1 MNKFLILMVA
11 LVCIFKF
18 SNAQTEKG
26 SQTAGINLSYS
37 GTRYNDNYF
46 DNSGSPTSL
55 NKVKN
60 TQFTVGPLYSYFI
73 ADRVDVGASFSLTSY
88 ASNTTRTDISFP
100 GTSFHNRSSEATV
113 FVRKYFLYEGKIG
126 IRTGPYAGYNWTYQ
140 GYGSG
145 NGLVDPGV
153 TNYRSH
159 GYEAGAKLEA
169 VYFPSKRLG
178 VSAMVA
184 NLAYQ
189 HFTGRNFTNSG
200 IERTEGDDVNIYF
213 VNNLSL
219 SLFYIFGK

>member
-1 MNKFLILMVA
+1 M
-11 LVCIFKF
+11 CIFKF

-26 SQTAGINLSYS
+26 SQTVGFNLSYS
-37 GTRYNDNYF
+37 GSRYNDNYF
-46 DNSGSPTSL
+46 DNSNSATSL
-55 NKVKN
+55 NKVKS
-60 TQFTVGPLYSYFI
+60 TQFTLGPVYSYFI

-88 ASNTTRTDISFP
+88 STSTRPTEP
-100 GTSFHNRSSEATV
+100 GIPGNSFHNRNSEATV

-126 IRTGPYAGYNWTYQ
+126 IRTGPYAGYNWANQ
-140 GYGSG
+140 GYGTG

-178 VSAMVA
+178 VSAMIA
-184 NLAYQ
+184 NLEYQ
-189 HFTGRNFTNSG
+189 HFTGKNLTSSG
-200 IERTEGDDVNIYF
+200 IERTDGNDINVYF

-219 SLFYIFGK
+219 SLFYVFGK